1 MVIYIYIVNI
11 NNVVMPSMKAQDV
24 ILGILMN
31 GSKSGYDIKKD
42 FETVFSYFYDA
53 SFGSVYPAL
62 KVMEKEGL
70 IKKEIL
76 IQEGKPNKHMYSIT
90 DMGKEAFH
98 SYLGSPVARD
108 IVRSDIST
116 RLFFGHFAEPE
127 LVVSW
132 ITSIIN
138 QYEESL
144 RTIEQYKEELLEQWT
159 ITQKICVSLGV
170 NSYRNE
176 IETLKAGLTM
186 LQKHLEHQKS
196 NGKGP

>member
-1 MVIYIYIVNI
+1 
-11 NNVVMPSMKAQDV
+11 MKAQDV

-70 IKKEIL
+70 IKKETF
-76 IQEGKPNKHMYSIT
+76 IQDAKPNKHVYSIT
-90 DMGKEAFH
+90 DKGKEVFH
-98 SYLGSPVARD
+98 TYLCSPVSKD

-116 RLFFGHFAEPE
+116 RLFLGQYAEPE

-132 ITSIIN
+132 ITSVIR

-144 RTIEQYKEELLEQWT
+144 RIIEQFKEGLWDQLT
-159 ITQKICVSLGV
+159 ITQKICVSLGI
-170 NSYRNE
+170 NSHHNE

-186 LQKHLEHQKS
+186 LQEHLENEKS
-196 NGKGP
+196 N

>member
-1 MVIYIYIVNI
+1 
-11 NNVVMPSMKAQDV
+11 MKAQDV

-62 KVMEKEGL
+62 KIMDQEGL
-70 IKKEIL
+70 IKKETIL
-76 IQEGKPNKHMYSIT
+76 QESKPNKHVYSIS
-90 DMGKEAFH
+90 DKGKEAFH
-98 SYLGSPVARD
+98 SYLSSPVASD
-108 IVRSDIST
+108 IVRSDISM
-116 RLFFGHFAEPE
+116 RLFFGDYAESD

-132 ITSIIN
+132 IETIVR
-138 QYEESL
+138 QYEQSL
-144 RTIEQYKEELLEQWT
+144 RTVEQYKAELSDQLT
-159 ITQKICVSLGV
+159 VTQKICISLGV

-186 LQKHLEHQKS
+186 LQEHL